1 MITFR
6 RLECVSIAHS
16 LIYFALLFCWLA
28 LNNPQPATVILGY
41 THGVLWIAMALTC
54 LYAARMR
61 IIPLRVAVAVAVLGG
76 IGPFFGSAEFI
87 REDRRRARTLDQS
100 RESA

>member
-16 LIYFALLFCWLA
+16 LIYFGLLFSWLG
-28 LNNPQPATVILGY
+28 LHNRQPETVILGY
-41 THGVLWIAMALTC
+41 THGFLWIIMALAC
-54 LYAARMR
+54 LYAARVR

-76 IGPFFGSAEFI
+76 IGPFFGSVEFI
-87 REDRRRARTLDQS
+87 REERRRS
-100 RESA
+100 RVDSEPASSA

>member
-16 LIYFALLFCWLA
+16 LIYFGLLFSWLGLHNA
-28 LNNPQPATVILGY
+28 QPETVILGY
-41 THGVLWIAMALTC
+41 THGGLWIIMALTC
-54 LYAARMR
+54 LYAARVQ

-76 IGPFFGSAEFI
+76 IGPFFGSFEFV
-87 REDRRRARTLDQS
+87 REERRRSRIRDEPARF
-100 RESA
+100 A